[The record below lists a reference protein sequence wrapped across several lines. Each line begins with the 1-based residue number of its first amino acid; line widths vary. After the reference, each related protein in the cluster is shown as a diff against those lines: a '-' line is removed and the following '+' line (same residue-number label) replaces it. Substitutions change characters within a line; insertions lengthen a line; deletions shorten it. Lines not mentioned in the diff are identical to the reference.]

1 MCQDVTVLSV
11 IASVNETESAWSLAE
26 AAYLQAREYGQNLKR
41 LMYFLWSMKIFGTN
55 LDTLGGSQ
63 TWMRQQAYQK

>member
-1 MCQDVTVLSV
+1 MLSVTV
-11 IASVNETESAWSLAE
+11 SVNETGSAWFLAE

-41 LMYFLWSMKIFGTN
+41 LMYFLWSMKILGTN

>member
-1 MCQDVTVLSV
+1 MLSVTV
-11 IASVNETESAWSLAE
+11 SVNETGSAWFLAE